1 VLGRHRNLSLV
12 RRSFVAPNTGP
23 ALMTDFVSQLKEIFD
38 ATMFDRL
45 EAYEVL
51 PDQSA
56 TDFRQ
61 PARRNLLR
69 C

>member
-1 VLGRHRNLSLV
+1 
-12 RRSFVAPNTGP
+12 VAPNTGP